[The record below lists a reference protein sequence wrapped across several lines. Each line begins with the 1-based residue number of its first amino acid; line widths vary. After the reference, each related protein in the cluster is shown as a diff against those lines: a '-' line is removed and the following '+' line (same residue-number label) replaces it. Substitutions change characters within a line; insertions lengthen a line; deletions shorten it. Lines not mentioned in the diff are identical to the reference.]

1 MRDVFGNFVVQMIL
15 EYGEQQSIDTL
26 FSCIIHQVPDLSVD
40 KYGCRVIQKAIET
53 LKEER

>member
-26 FSCIIHQVPDLSVD
+26 FGCIIHQVPELSVD

-53 LKEER
+53 LKE